1 MNFRN
6 IIFDAGSVLVNWNRY
21 YLYTVVFGGDAERAA
36 HFCKN
41 VVTDEWNDVTDSGRP
56 LGECLQQLY
65 LQHPDAHTYISAYWN
80 CYKDMDGGEVP
91 GMYDLL
97 LKLKGKGLHLFCLTN
112 WSAETFPIVKEV
124 NHRLFSFF
132 EGIVV
137 SGEEKIMK
145 PDAGIYELILKRYGL
160 DREES
165 LFVDDRQKNVD
176 GALAVGLP
184 AERFIDAENLKGR
197 LEALNVL

>member
-1 MNFRN
+1 
-6 IIFDAGSVLVNWNRY
+6 
-21 YLYTVVFGGDAERAA
+21 
-36 HFCKN
+36 
-41 VVTDEWNDVTDSGRP
+41 
-56 LGECLQQLY
+56 
-65 LQHPDAHTYISAYWN
+65 
-80 CYKDMDGGEVP
+80 
-91 GMYDLL
+91 
-97 LKLKGKGLHLFCLTN
+97 
-112 WSAETFPIVKEV
+112 
-124 NHRLFSFF
+124 
-132 EGIVV
+132 
-137 SGEEKIMK
+137 MK